1 MFLDCNDDHLPSFW
15 ICLTFSFVFLCCFI
29 MLFFFHLSFTVALFW
44 ILWNENAMEWI
55 VSRQNFYIIN
65 QKWLSWLV
73 CFAPS
78 TNSNFLLLSSS
89 NFLFLFLREFDLL
102 VSPNP
107 DQVYVFFPSPKM
119 IQFFS
124 QAYQTQAQLNTVAF
138 FACQACQAS
147 SFTRPFHIPLDCE

>member
-1 MFLDCNDDHLPSFW
+1 
-15 ICLTFSFVFLCCFI
+15 LTFSFVFLRCFI
-29 MLFFFHLSFTVALFW
+29 MLFFFHLSFNCCLY
-44 ILWNENAMEWI
+44 NENAMDWI
-55 VSRQNFYIIN
+55 VSRPHLHFFVLYQVKIFNIIN

-73 CFAPS
+73 CFASS

-102 VSPNP
+102 VSPDP

-124 QAYQTQAQLNTVAF
+124 QAYQIQAQTL
-138 FACQACQAS
+138 
-147 SFTRPFHIPLDCE
+147 